1 MSSLR
6 VYFNFVPPD
15 SMKSFCVI
23 HPAFN
28 LQRQSIVS
36 NNYWIQM
43 VEDAGMNVFITCGLM
58 DYLTD
63 ITEDLHFNQRTHVSL
78 EFGRILFLIG

>member
-1 MSSLR
+1 
-6 VYFNFVPPD
+6 
-15 SMKSFCVI
+15 
-23 HPAFN
+23 
-28 LQRQSIVS
+28 
-36 NNYWIQM
+36 M

-58 DYLTD
+58 DYFTD